1 MSELIKPQNLVLST
15 EQLAMLMPYLI
26 VAAGA
31 MLTLLA
37 GVIRG
42 SSDPEAN
49 RRKRNLA
56 AVLVGIA
63 TVTAGLLYTAKIWGE
78 PGAVL
83 FNGMLAADYYTGLMN
98 AVFLAATGLVMLS
111 SYSYLEKERI
121 HHAEYYSLAL
131 FSCLGMMLMASA
143 LDLIVLFVALEMMS
157 LGVYV
162 MVGFRRADVRSNEA
176 AVKYFILGSAV
187 SAIFLYGVALLY
199 GATGSMNIAQLATSL
214 KSDPTGNPLLAL
226 GAVLVTVGFLFK
238 IASVPFHMWMPD
250 VYEGAPTSVTNFM
263 TTGLKAA
270 AFAAF
275 LRVFIGL
282 NSGGQGGGGTEGG
295 LDASLHD
302 VLWVVALVTMFI
314 GNVIALTQKNIKRML
329 AYSSIAHSGYI
340 LVGLIS
346 GGKSEYGYSSVIL
359 YLIAYVVMNLGAFAI
374 VAHLSERGDRRCD
387 VEDYAGLG
395 YRHPWLSFAMAVF
408 MFSMAGV
415 PPTVGFA
422 GKYLIFSSAVQAG
435 EIWLAV
441 LGVLCSAIGAYYYLR
456 VIVFMYMRE
465 PARAIAAKFAPAAAL
480 VVLVATAGTLQFGV
494 FPSML
499 IHAAKKAAMNI

>member
-1 MSELIKPQNLVLST
+1 MSELIKPQNLALST

-42 SSDPEAN
+42 SSDPEIN

-63 TVTAGLLYTAKIWGE
+63 TVVAGLLHTAKIWGE
-78 PGAVL
+78 PGVVL

-98 AVFLAATGLVMLS
+98 AVFPAATPLVMLS

-143 LDLIVLFVALEMMS
+143 LDLIVLFLALEMMS
-157 LGVYV
+157 IGVYV
-162 MVGFRRADVRSNEA
+162 MVGFRRSDVRSNEA

-187 SAIFLYGVALLY
+187 SAILLYGVALLY
-199 GATGSMNIAQLATSL
+199 GATGSMNIAQLATLL
-214 KSDPTGNPLLAL
+214 KSNPPGNPLLAL

-238 IASVPFHMWMPD
+238 VASVPFHMWMPD
-250 VYEGAPTSVTNFM
+250 VYEGAPISVTNFM

-282 NSGGQGGGGTEGG
+282 NGGGG

-340 LVGLIS
+340 LVGLIA

-374 VAHLSERGDRRCD
+374 VAHLSERGDRCCG

-441 LGVLCSAIGAYYYLR
+441 LGVLCNAIGAYYYLR
-456 VIVFMYMRE
+456 VIVFMYMRD
-465 PARAIAAKFAPAAAL
+465 PSRAIAAKFAPAAAL
-480 VVLVATAGTLQFGV
+480 VVLVATVGTLQFGM

-499 IHAAKKAAMNI
+499 VHAAKKAAMNI